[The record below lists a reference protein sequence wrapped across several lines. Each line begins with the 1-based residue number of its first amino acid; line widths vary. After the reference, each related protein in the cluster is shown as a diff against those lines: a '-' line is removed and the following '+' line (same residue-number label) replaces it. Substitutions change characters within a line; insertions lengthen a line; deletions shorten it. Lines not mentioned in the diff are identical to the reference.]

1 MLNDPLMLQGPLSP
15 GSPLQNGNLKQ
26 MKILMNDW
34 KLSDYLFAQNLSQ
47 TPMYVS

>member
-1 MLNDPLMLQGPLSP
+1 MLNDPLILQGPLSP

-34 KLSDYLFAQNLSQ
+34 EIVRLFVCPEFESD
-47 TPMYVS
+47 PHVC